1 MRVSSTI
8 EVENK
13 INIPFSMQIRFSLLF
28 ILSFING
35 LWLLSCSNAT
45 PQPPTSTQPID
56 NQTNTATTTS
66 PETPFLVI
74 LGTTQDA
81 GSPQIGC
88 KKSCCQSLF
97 SNPDKTRQVVSV
109 GLVDPVS
116 QSSWLFEATPD
127 IKTQLRFLQ
136 ESIPAKTNDI
146 PDGIFITHAHM
157 GHYSGL
163 LQLGKE
169 AINADAVP
177 VYAMPKMQSFL
188 TNNAPWSQL
197 IATRNINLQP
207 LQNNQPVAIG
217 HQIKVTPLQVPH
229 RDEFSETV
237 GFKIQTPNK
246 IALFIPDIDKWDRW
260 NTDINDLIKEVD
272 YALLDAT
279 FFDNKEL
286 PGRDMSQIPHPFVVE
301 SMNRFD
307 SLSPT
312 DKAKIYFIHF
322 NHTNPLLDK
331 SNVAQNQVKT
341 AGYNIATYG
350 LRLPM

>member
-1 MRVSSTI
+1 
-8 EVENK
+8 
-13 INIPFSMQIRFSLLF
+13 MQIRFSLLF
-28 ILSFING
+28 ILLFIFG
-35 LWLLSCSNAT
+35 LLALSCSNST
-45 PQPPTSTQPID
+45 PQPPNAPQSTDSQMGTIPNIY
-56 NQTNTATTTS
+56 QKK
-66 PETPFLVI
+66 PFLVV

-88 KKSCCQSLF
+88 IKSCCQSLF
-97 SNPDKTRQVVSV
+97 STPDRTRQVVSL
-109 GLVDPVS
+109 GLVDPIN
-116 QSSWLFEATPD
+116 QSNWLFEATPD
-127 IKTQLRFLQ
+127 IKTQLRFLK
-136 ESIPAKTNDI
+136 ENIPEKNSDI
-146 PDGIFITHAHM
+146 PDGIFLTHAHM

-169 AINADAVP
+169 AINANAVP

-197 IATRNINLQP
+197 IANENINLQP
-207 LQNNQPVAIG
+207 LQNNQTVTIG
-217 HQIKVTPLQVPH
+217 HGIQVTPLQVPH

-237 GFKIQTPNK
+237 GFKIQTLNK
-246 IALFIPDIDKWDRW
+246 TALFIPDIDKWERW
-260 NTDINDLIKEVD
+260 DTDINELIKEVD
-272 YALLDAT
+272 YAFLDAT

-301 SMNRFD
+301 SINRFN

-312 DKAKIYFIHF
+312 DKAKVYFIHF
-322 NHTNPLLDK
+322 NHTNPLLDDT
-331 SNVAQNQVKT
+331 NVAQNQVKI